1 MIVAN
6 SYLSFNHLACIT
18 IAARSVRRRVAIV
31 ESRNPGLLG
40 ASALALLDCRRARG
54 NLIGFGMQDSNTLQ
68 PDMRVSEN

>member
-1 MIVAN
+1 M
-6 SYLSFNHLACIT
+6 
-18 IAARSVRRRVAIV
+18 

-68 PDMRVSEN
+68 PDMGVSEN